1 MWSSPATS
9 HFFCYT
15 GDAWE
20 HLKSFVSVM
29 KAIATAMSKMV
40 EGTAACAEA
49 DPVVWTFTKLAKE
62 YNQKHKKFNSA
73 MQQQ

>member
-1 MWSSPATS
+1 MI
-9 HFFCYT
+9 
-15 GDAWE
+15 
-20 HLKSFVSVM
+20 VM

-40 EGTAACAEA
+40 EGTAA